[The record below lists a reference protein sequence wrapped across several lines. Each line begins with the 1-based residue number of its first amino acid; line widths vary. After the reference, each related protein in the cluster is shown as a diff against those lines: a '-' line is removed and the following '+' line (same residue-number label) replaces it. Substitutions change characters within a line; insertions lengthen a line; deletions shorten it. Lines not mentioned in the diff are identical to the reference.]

1 MILLTPHS
9 IPNLSWTSRN
19 GRGCLNGATRSTHTK
34 DAIMISNKNM
44 YELYILQL
52 FRELERV
59 TMAKLVDEYIRDANV
74 DE

>member
-1 MILLTPHS
+1 
-9 IPNLSWTSRN
+9 
-19 GRGCLNGATRSTHTK
+19 
-34 DAIMISNKNM
+34 M

>member
-1 MILLTPHS
+1 
-9 IPNLSWTSRN
+9 
-19 GRGCLNGATRSTHTK
+19 
-34 DAIMISNKNM
+34 M

-59 TMAKLVDEYIRDANV
+59 TTAKLVDEYIRDAHV